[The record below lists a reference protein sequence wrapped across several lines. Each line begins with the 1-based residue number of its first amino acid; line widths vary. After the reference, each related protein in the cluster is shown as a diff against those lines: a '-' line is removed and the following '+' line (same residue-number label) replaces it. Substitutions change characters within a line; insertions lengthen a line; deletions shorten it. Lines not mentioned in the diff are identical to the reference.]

1 MKKTAVIFVLA
12 ILGFN
17 FQTNGQ
23 PLSPESITSI
33 ENEIDSGFQKM
44 LALAEKLDYDAL
56 NQGVDDYHKAG
67 FLVNGNYYTDYATLI
82 SAINL
87 GAQNV
92 SKQKLVVK
100 DKKITVLNEQVALLT
115 ASGTSQVNLYD
126 GREFTGD
133 FYWSFV
139 YEKINGEWKVIQ
151 SHQSQG
157 R

>member
-1 MKKTAVIFVLA
+1 MKKTAVIFILA

-17 FQTNGQ
+17 FQSHSQ
-23 PLSPESITSI
+23 PLSPDLITSI
-33 ENEIDSGFQKM
+33 EHEIDANFQKM
-44 LALAEKLDYDAL
+44 VALAEKLDYDAL

-82 SAINL
+82 SAVKL
-87 GAQNV
+87 GAQGV
-92 SKQKLVVK
+92 SKQKLVLK

-151 SHQSQG
+151 SHQSRG

>member
-1 MKKTAVIFVLA
+1 MKRITAIFILA
-12 ILGFN
+12 FFGFS

-33 ENEIDSGFQKM
+33 EYEIDATFQKM
-44 LALAEKLDYDAL
+44 VALAEKLDYDAM
-56 NQGVDDYHKAG
+56 NQGVNDRHKAG
-67 FLVNGNYYTDYATLI
+67 FLVNGNYYADYTTLI
-82 SAINL
+82 SAVKL

-92 SKQKLVVK
+92 SKQKLLLK

-151 SHQSQG
+151 SHQSRG

>member
-1 MKKTAVIFVLA
+1 MKKTVVIFILA

-17 FQTNGQ
+17 FQAHSQ
-23 PLSPESITSI
+23 PLSPDLITSI
-33 ENEIDSGFQKM
+33 EYEIDATFQKM
-44 LALAEKLDYDAL
+44 VALAEKLDYNAL

-67 FLVNGNYYTDYATLI
+67 FLVNGNYYADYATLI
-82 SAINL
+82 SAVKL
-87 GAQNV
+87 SAQGV
-92 SKQKLVVK
+92 SKQKLVLK

-151 SHQSQG
+151 SHQSRG